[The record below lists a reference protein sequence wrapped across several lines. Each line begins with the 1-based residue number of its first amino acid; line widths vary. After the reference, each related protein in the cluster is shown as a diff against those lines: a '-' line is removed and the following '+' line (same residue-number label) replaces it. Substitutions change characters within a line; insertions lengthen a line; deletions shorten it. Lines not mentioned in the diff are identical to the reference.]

1 MIGEKQALSREAAI
15 ALLREAVPGA
25 LERSFERQWI
35 MAAREAGAG
44 WGEIEE
50 AINRDPRPK
59 QPGWA
64 PEE

>member
-1 MIGEKQALSREAAI
+1 MLGQKQALSREAAM
-15 ALLREAVPGA
+15 ALLKEAVPGA
-25 LERSFERQWI
+25 LERSVERQWI

-44 WGEIEE
+44 WVEIEE
-50 AINRDPRPK
+50 AISWNPRPK